1 MLSKQLGVEVEVK
14 LTSGPPSFD
23 QIVTDPL
30 DHRIIALNLPSHHS
44 LIIMLRFLEV
54 PRIVVG
60 ETQEITGLELQPLI
74 TLLPGELKHFV
85 EVLHS
90 RGVHVQHPVCMPELA
105 IAYRLLAE
113 PPLVL
118 AETLQ
123 FFVLHYGVSEI
134 FKLEEYVCLQLQG
147 IIGQVELLMLTEHAM
162 NDAIRWSIHQ
172 TDQRECL
179 LAFLKD
185 LSHQIHTVLPSLQ
198 AGPLF
203 VLQLVQDVC

>member
-1 MLSKQLGVEVEVK
+1 MLG
-14 LTSGPPSFD
+14 
-23 QIVTDPL
+23 
-30 DHRIIALNLPSHHS
+30 
-44 LIIMLRFLEV
+44 FLEV

-60 ETQEITGLELQPLI
+60 ETQEITGLELHPLI
-74 TLLPGELKHFV
+74 ALFPGELKHFV
-85 EVLHS
+85 EVLH
-90 RGVHVQHPVCMPELA
+90 RGRVHVEHPICMPELA

-123 FFVLHYGVSEI
+123 LFVLHNGVSEV

-147 IIGQVELLMLTEHAM
+147 IIGEVELLLLTKHAM
-162 NDAIRWSIHQ
+162 NDAIRRSIHQ

-179 LAFLKD
+179 FALLKD
-185 LSHQIHTVLPSLQ
+185 LSDQVHAVLPSLQ